1 MARILVALGG
11 NALLRRGERL
21 GMDAQHANARI
32 AARAIATIA
41 PGNELIVTHGNGPQ
55 IGWLALQSHAFD
67 PATPVPL
74 DVLGAES
81 EGMIGYLLEQEL
93 RNALPSDT
101 KIATLLTMVEADP
114 AAPEF
119 AHPTKFIGPL
129 YDQATAE
136 QLTQERGWALR
147 QDGTAWRRV
156 VPSPP
161 PLRVL
166 QSDAIGQLL
175 SSGHIVIAAGGGG
188 IPVSRNAEGHW
199 QGTEAVIDKDH
210 CSALLAETLVADALL
225 LATDVPAV
233 FLDWNQ
239 PTQRS
244 IGRTTPADLARHNFP
259 AGSMGPK
266 VAAACNFATRTGNP
280 AVIGALADL
289 SCMLRGEAGT
299 LIQPTAREA
308 TP

>member
-21 GMDAQHANARI
+21 GMDAQYANARI
-32 AARAIATIA
+32 AAQAIAAIT
-41 PGNELIVTHGNGPQ
+41 PGNEVIVTHGNGPQ
-55 IGWLALQSHAFD
+55 IGWLALQSLALD
-67 PATPVPL
+67 PASPIPL

-93 RNALPSDT
+93 RNALPT
-101 KIATLLTMVEADP
+101 GTQITTLLTMVEVDP

-129 YDQATAE
+129 YTQETAARLTAE
-136 QLTQERGWALR
+136 RAWIMQ
-147 QDGTAWRRV
+147 QDGSAWRRV

-161 PLRVL
+161 PVRVL
-166 QSDAIGQLL
+166 QSGAIRQLL
-175 SSGHIVIAAGGGG
+175 APGHIVIAAGGGG
-188 IPVSRNAEGHW
+188 IPVTCNATGQW

-210 CSALLAETLVADALL
+210 CSALLAEALAADALL

-233 FLDWNQ
+233 FLDWNET
-239 PTQRS
+239 TQHP
-244 IGRTTPADLARHNFP
+244 IGHTTPAELARHHFP

-266 VAAACNFATRTGNP
+266 VAAACAFATRAGKP

-289 SCMLRGEAGT
+289 ACMLRGEAGT
-299 LIQPTAREA
+299 LVQPTAREA